1 VADRYKVAPGAYVV
15 NESGST
21 PESPSMKR
29 AAKSFAEEARKR
41 LEGKVV
47 RYKED
52 AMTEKEAVSLLG
64 KAIGFG
70 RVMQLATECWGGFL
84 VNSGNPTGGEFV
96 SGPCKALVT
105 PCQCQKAEGYVAC
118 DWCEGCGWVTKK
130 VKDLQE
136 G

>member
-21 PESPSMKR
+21 HESPSMKR

-70 RVMQLATECWGGFL
+70 RVMQLATECWGEL
-84 VNSGNPTGGEFV
+84 PVTGV
-96 SGPCKALVT
+96 KAV
-105 PCQCQKAEGYVAC
+105 G
-118 DWCEGCGWVTKK
+118 G
-130 VKDLQE
+130 
-136 G
+136 